1 MRLSEHFTLEELTH
15 SDTAVRLHIENI
27 PNESQRQALQLLV
40 ENILEPTRQLYGKP
54 ITISSGFR
62 GAKLNAAVGG
72 AKTSQHQTGEA
83 ADLVTKDNAKVF
95 EIILENTPFDQLIWE
110 KGWIHVS
117 FSSRQRRQVLQ
128 WLGGSKYKDIKKTW
142 KSVVR

>member
-15 SDTAVRLHIENI
+15 SDTAVRLHIDNI
-27 PNESQRQALQLLV
+27 PNESQKRALQELTDH
-40 ENILEPTRQLYGKP
+40 ILEPTRLLYGKP

-62 GAKLNAAVGG
+62 GTKLNAVIGG
-72 AKTSQHQTGEA
+72 ATKSQHQTGEA

-117 FSSRQRRQVLQ
+117 YSNRNRRQVLQ
-128 WLGGSKYKDIKKTW
+128 WLGGSKYKDIRKTW
-142 KSVVR
+142 KSVVK